1 MLKHKKHH
9 QFETDELEWICH
21 GSTSAGFVS
30 NAQRCSVEVLID
42 PNANEACVALE
53 AQPEGVWLWHAVSYN
68 NETRIWITECPD
80 PWLALSSMPT

>member
-30 NAQRCSVEVLID
+30 NAQWCSVGVLID
-42 PNANEACVALE
+42 LNANVACVALE
-53 AQPEGVWLWHAVSYN
+53 AQPEGL
-68 NETRIWITECPD
+68 
-80 PWLALSSMPT
+80 L